1 MEKRDNRG
9 RFTNLRRKVR
19 TFVRTLAITYCI
31 GFTSTVLV
39 IAGLANLGTTAHQ
52 MFQWLENASAP
63 TTYAQGSGTSTPA
76 GKPIKLIKV
85 EGDTT
90 PEIME
95 AISRYARLYKVD
107 ETLMKKIIRCES
119 RFKIKA
125 RNTEAVVGVDVGLG
139 QINTFYHDKEM
150 KRMGLDIRNVTDN
163 IEYMAYLMAK
173 NGTSDYQA
181 SKHCWSKK

>member
-1 MEKRDNRG
+1 MEKRDSHG
-9 RFTNLRRKVR
+9 RFTNLRRK
-19 TFVRTLAITYCI
+19 FHTLAVNYCI
-31 GFTSTVLV
+31 AFTSTVLV

-52 MFQWLENASAP
+52 MFQWLENATAP
-63 TTYAQGSGTSTPA
+63 TTFAQESGTSTPER
-76 GKPIKLIKV
+76 KQVDLIKV

-107 ETLMKKIIRCES
+107 EALMKKIIRCES

-125 RNTEAVVGVDVGLG
+125 RNTETVVGVDVGLG
-139 QINTFYHDKEM
+139 QINTYYHDKQM

-181 SKHCWSKK
+181 SKRCWNKPTL